1 MQPKLRNVLIKKWH
15 LQRPRRL
22 LLLLPTRQPTPD
34 PFLRK
39 FLSPDP
45 FLRKFLSPDPFLR
58 KFLSPDPGPEKTRSS
73 SCRSRLRHSGSVVDS
88 GSMVTSGFLATV
100 ALIVVRQ
107 GNNRETRS
115 LRQCS
120 DQDSQRE
127 HNDMVMNTFT
137 QQVPLRIALN
147 FFASRCQLLCC
158 AAQLSTVKD

>member
-58 KFLSPDPGPEKTRSS
+58 KFLSPDPGPKKHAA
-73 SCRSRLRHSGSVVDS
+73 LPAAVDS